1 MGYSVRNDAR
11 GIAQVTRIGWFKA
24 GHIKSLDSQRART
37 LVTAR
42 KFVVRAVASSEQA
55 IRGLLRPFGLK
66 WRSRRRAGGGGARA
80 GRQDAGHAGQQL
92 PQPARQRQHLSGR
105 RAVHQ
110 LGPHGE
116 EDHGLGHV
124 EAPCVVADES
134 AVASRGLSLFRKP

>member
-1 MGYSVRNDAR
+1 MKYSRFSEEMGYSVRNDAR
-11 GIAQVTRIGWFKA
+11 GIAQVTRTGWFKA
-24 GHIKSLDSQRART
+24 VHIKSLDSQRART

-66 WRSRRRAGGGGARA
+66 VGRQRGRRRAGGGGARA
-80 GRQDAGHAGQQL
+80 GGQDAGHAGQQL

-110 LGPHGE
+110 LGPH
-116 EDHGLGHV
+116 
-124 EAPCVVADES
+124 ARKIM
-134 AVASRGLSLFRKP
+134 ASDTSRHRS